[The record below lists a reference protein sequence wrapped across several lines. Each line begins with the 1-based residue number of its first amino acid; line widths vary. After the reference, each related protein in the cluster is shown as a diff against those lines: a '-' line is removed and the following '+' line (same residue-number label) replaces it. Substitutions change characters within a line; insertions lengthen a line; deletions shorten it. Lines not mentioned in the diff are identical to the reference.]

1 MEREREGVRKREGG
15 REKEERG
22 RVEERGRGESG
33 RLHERLEEFLRYEM
47 YIQVSP
53 PYLQPT
59 KPDHG
64 RSSLSEAGLRAKAQP
79 EAPFPGPSR
88 CFSSPGGLGVGPL
101 SPDSVFSHQD
111 SSSPSDGEYR
121 STYSHTPSPDHQD
134 ECRSQNRTSRTG
146 FPDVRILKENGVNG
160 SDDVDLE
167 SSDEVCLLVSSDG
180 KNGVSA
186 VTSKGGSQEA
196 VKINS
201 MATHLST
208 ILLSEDVTAV
218 ISSSQ

>member
-1 MEREREGVRKREGG
+1 M
-15 REKEERG
+15 
-22 RVEERGRGESG
+22 
-33 RLHERLEEFLRYEM
+33 
-47 YIQVSP
+47 
-53 PYLQPT
+53 
-59 KPDHG
+59 
-64 RSSLSEAGLRAKAQP
+64 
-79 EAPFPGPSR
+79 
-88 CFSSPGGLGVGPL
+88 
-101 SPDSVFSHQD
+101 
-111 SSSPSDGEYR
+111 
-121 STYSHTPSPDHQD
+121 
-134 ECRSQNRTSRTG
+134 TSRTG

-160 SDDVDLE
+160 SDVDLE

-186 VTSKGGSQEA
+186 VTGKGGSQEA